1 MAGSGW
7 GGGMIEAL
15 KQLVNGDEAL
25 VRRGRFLTTTFL
37 LEVGQNTWLIAIF
50 EGRIVSVTSGPF
62 VMPSSS
68 FALRAAEAEWEKF
81 CSSQPPPGSR
91 DLMALIKRRALKA
104 EGNLQIFMANL
115 RYFKEVLVKLRTPGA
130 QAAPLGSGGM
140 SVAFEP
146 IIGRYMHLDLFGRK
160 HRIYLEQAGEGVP
173 LLCLH
178 TAGSDGRQYRALMN
192 DARIT
197 SRHRVIA
204 FDMPWHGKSSP
215 PPGWHNEEYQ
225 LTSAQY
231 TTMILKI
238 MTALELDRPILIG
251 CSIGGR
257 IALHLAL
264 EHPEAFRAIIG
275 LQAGAHVDP
284 YYDLN
289 FLHHPDVHGG
299 EVSAAVVSGLV
310 GPDAPDDGRWETLWH
325 YMQGGPGVFKGDLH
339 FYKRDGDIRG
349 RVAQID
355 TSRCPLF
362 LLSGEYDYSCTPEE
376 TLGVAKSIPGSEV
389 TIMKGLGHFPMS
401 ENPTEF
407 LKHLL
412 PVLEKIGQT

>member
-1 MAGSGW
+1 
-7 GGGMIEAL
+7 MIEAL

-37 LEVGQNTWLIAIF
+37 LEVGQNAWLIAIF

-68 FALRAAEAEWEKF
+68 FALRAEEAEWEKF
-81 CSSQPPPGSR
+81 CSSRPPPGSH

-104 EGNLQIFMANL
+104 EGNLQILMANL
-115 RYFKEVLVKLRTPGA
+115 RYFKEALAKLRPSGV
-130 QAAPLGSGGM
+130 QAAPPGSGGM

-146 IIGRYMHLDLFGRK
+146 IVGRYMHLDLFGRK

-289 FLHHPDVHGG
+289 FLHRPDVHGG

-339 FYKRDGDIRG
+339 FYKLDGDIRG

-355 TSRCPLF
+355 TSRCPLY

-376 TLGVAKSIPGSEV
+376 TLGVASSIRGCEV

-401 ENPTEF
+401 EDPTEF
-407 LKHLL
+407 LKHLR
-412 PVLEKIGQT
+412 PVLERIAQI